1 MMNLKQEKFNEIFDD
16 TDISILN
23 EPRLACV
30 LLLDTSSSMTKDS
43 INNLNKAISDFKE
56 QTAID
61 GFAQE
66 RVDIAVIEF
75 NSTARVVQDFIPLA
89 EFQPM
94 TFIPSGDQP
103 ITFILSDNQKITFMP
118 SSGNTAINEGINL
131 AIDKAKERDR
141 FYDDTET
148 PYSTPY
154 IFMITNGK
162 SNDDTSAVK
171 QRIIDEKIKFITIGV
186 PEFNL
191 TQFKSLTEHYIGLQE
206 VEFNNIFDWFDENE
220 MFGISFPN
228 EPHLAC
234 VLLLDTSSAM
244 TGDPI
249 DSLNKA
255 INDFK
260 KKTAMDEFAQKRVD
274 IAVIEFNDTARVVQ
288 DFTPFSQF
296 QPINLTA
303 GGLTAMG
310 EGINLAIDKVKE
322 RNRLYNSMGTP
333 CFKPWIFMITAGEP
347 TDDISIARQRIIN
360 EDVNKNKLKF
370 WAIGIP
376 GFNSTQLTSL
386 TKRCIALNEVK
397 FDTIFNW
404 LSESM
409 VTISVSNKNPQFS
422 NPIIPS
428 DW

>member
-1 MMNLKQEKFNEIFDD
+1 
-16 TDISILN
+16 
-23 EPRLACV
+23 
-30 LLLDTSSSMTKDS
+30 
-43 INNLNKAISDFKE
+43 
-56 QTAID
+56 
-61 GFAQE
+61 
-66 RVDIAVIEF
+66 
-75 NSTARVVQDFIPLA
+75 
-89 EFQPM
+89 
-94 TFIPSGDQP
+94 
-103 ITFILSDNQKITFMP
+103 MP

-131 AIDKAKERDR
+131 AIDKAKERNR
-141 FYDDTET
+141 FYDDTEI
-148 PYSTPY
+148 PYYTPY

-191 TQFKSLTEHYIGLQE
+191 TQFKLLTEHYIGLQE
-206 VEFNNIFDWFDENE
+206 AEFNNIFDWFDENE

-333 CFKPWIFMITAGEP
+333 CFKPWIFMITDGAA
-347 TDDISIARQRIIN
+347 TDDLSTARQRIIN

-370 WAIGIP
+370 WAIGVP
-376 GFNSTQLTSL
+376 GFNPTQLTSL
-386 TKRCIALNEVK
+386 TKRCIALNEAK